1 MALPPSVTELRRAR
15 FARRLPVE
23 LSELKGP
30 VHGTVRLPLHIA
42 WSGLTQFD
50 LDQARLRMSYYRILL
65 AEGQREDLV
74 RHLNREVLIS
84 MWPILRTL
92 ISRDIRDVWES
103 AFDELVPGN
112 QAAA

>member
-1 MALPPSVTELRRAR
+1 M
-15 FARRLPVE
+15 
-23 LSELKGP
+23 
-30 VHGTVRLPLHIA
+30 HGTVRLPLHIA